1 MAHFPP
7 LETVELQNY
16 FLKTMVQAQVLHS
29 RERQVMTA
37 PPPSQEGVGYY
48 AHVVALLILFCLWRF
63 PSASAKGL
71 LNNPNKAAKAH
82 NRLALRKFT
91 SDEDSTSDDESAK
104 LKVVMDQD
112 EELRQLFPNATA
124 AERKRFQIA
133 RIGNIEACRAQLGVY
148 LEWREKHDAIEKN
161 LECAKIESDED
172 EWNNAVAIAMV
183 SCEEEP
189 SCTRLP
195 RLARMHSVDGAAV
208 RDRDGRR
215 ILHVMPGQMDP
226 NLAKPST
233 YAVAL
238 ALYIDRQLD
247 RASTECLTVALDVR
261 GGKGWPNIPPLR
273 NLSFIKTVVKLL
285 LAMFPE
291 RLHRCLLFPVPQAAN
306 WIWNIVKAWID
317 PDTSCKVQ
325 LLTGPATIVSQP
337 PFAAM
342 ERFLE
347 PEVAKLL
354 ENKRHA
360 TFIEETPSVAR

>member
-1 MAHFPP
+1 M
-7 LETVELQNY
+7 
-16 FLKTMVQAQVLHS
+16 
-29 RERQVMTA
+29 MTA
-37 PPPSQEGVGYY
+37 PPPSTEGVGYY
-48 AHVVALLILFCLWRF
+48 AHVIALLILFCLWRF

-71 LNNPNKAAKAH
+71 LNDPNKATKG
-82 NRLALRKFT
+82 NNGSALQRCT
-91 SDEDSTSDDESAK
+91 SDEDSTSDDVSVK
-104 LKVVMDQD
+104 LKEVMDQD

-133 RIGNIEACRAQLGVY
+133 RIGNIEACKAQLGVY
-148 LEWREKHDAIEKN
+148 LEWREKHGVIGKN
-161 LECAKIESDED
+161 LECEKIESDED
-172 EWNNAVAIAMV
+172 EWNNAATIAMV
-183 SCEEEP
+183 SCEEELP
-189 SCTRLP
+189 YTRLP
-195 RLARMHSVDGAAV
+195 RLARIYSVDGSAV

-226 NLAKPST
+226 KLAKPST

-273 NLSFIKTVVKLL
+273 NLPFIKSVVKLL

-306 WIWNIVKAWID
+306 WIWNIIKAWID

-360 TFIEETPSVAR
+360 TFIEDTPSVAR